1 MTTKNQILS
10 QNDKEIQLNQKV
22 VSSRKIAFGDRAQ
35 HIYLNDPKYLL
46 FTLSR
51 YKFVSKMFAGYK
63 NVLEVGCGDAFGTA
77 LISQTV
83 DQVTATDLDSKF
95 ITALK
100 QTHALADKIE
110 FKSMNFIE
118 EHFEEAFDAAFCL
131 DVLEHIPKEF
141 ESLFITNISKSL
153 KKNGDLIVGMPS
165 LESQVHASKLSKQ
178 GHVNC
183 KNADE
188 LKDLMSLYFS
198 KVFIFSMND
207 EVLHTGYHPMSHYYF
222 ALCVSKL

>member
-1 MTTKNQILS
+1 
-10 QNDKEIQLNQKV
+10 
-22 VSSRKIAFGDRAQ
+22 
-35 HIYLNDPKYLL
+35 
-46 FTLSR
+46 
-51 YKFVSKMFAGYK
+51 MFAGYK

-83 DQVTATDLDSKF
+83 EKVTATDLDSKF
-95 ITALK
+95 IKSLK
-100 QTHALADKIE
+100 QKHAHADKIE
-110 FKSMNFIE
+110 FISMNFIE
-118 EHFEEAFDAAFCL
+118 EHFDENFDAAFCL
-131 DVLEHIPKEF
+131 DVLEHIPKNL
-141 ESLFITNISKSL
+141 ESRFINNIARSL

-165 LESQVHASKLSKQ
+165 LKSQVYASKLSKQ

-183 KNADE
+183 KDGDE